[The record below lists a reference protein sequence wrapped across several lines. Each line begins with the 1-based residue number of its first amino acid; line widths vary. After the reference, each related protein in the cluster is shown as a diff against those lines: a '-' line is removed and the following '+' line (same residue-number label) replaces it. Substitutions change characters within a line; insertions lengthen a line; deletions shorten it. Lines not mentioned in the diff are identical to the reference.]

1 MYRYFDSIKNLQGIS
16 LLHMIRKDLPVG
28 VVITTLTRG
37 DKMIHNLKRTG
48 YIFSLDLTTVLNIF
62 KEFTHDTDA
71 DT

>member
-16 LLHMIRKDLPVG
+16 LLYMIRKDLPVG

-48 YIFSLDLTTVLNIF
+48 YIFSLDLTTVLNIL